1 MDKYPATNM
10 FFNTTNES
18 GQALKECVRAVNKQ
32 EKEVLGKYKELA
44 LANIVPTTP
53 YAPSELHKLLP
64 QYPITSIRRA
74 ITNLTNAGYLRKT
87 GVKIV
92 SPWGRRE
99 HCWQLHNTEDKE

>member
-1 MDKYPATNM
+1 MTGFY
-10 FFNTTNES
+10 NTTNET
-18 GQALKECVRAVNKQ
+18 GQALKACVRAVNKQ
-32 EKEVLGKYKELA
+32 EVEVLTKIKEICDWGA
-44 LANIVPTTP
+44 V
-53 YAPSELHKLLP
+53 APSEIHNLLS

-99 HCWQLHNTEDKE
+99 HCWKIVK